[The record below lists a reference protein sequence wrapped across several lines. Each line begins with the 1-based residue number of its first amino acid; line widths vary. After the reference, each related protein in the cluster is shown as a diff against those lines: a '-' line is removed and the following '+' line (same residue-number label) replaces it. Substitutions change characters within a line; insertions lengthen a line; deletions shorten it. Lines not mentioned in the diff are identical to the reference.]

1 MNDFYTA
8 LNYVNKMIY
17 EPNDLTVKSVQEE
30 KQNSKYGA
38 GTFRLSSR
46 TVRFRVANI
55 TPTKVGQFAA
65 FWEKD
70 ENNKNQPFTYEEA
83 PDLLVITTFKDDSE
97 FGQFIFPKEI
107 LFKQNIL
114 RSSSTKGKMAIRV
127 YSSWDKPTSKQ
138 AMKTQKWQLTYF
150 VDMSDPSKLS
160 IDKNNRTVFA
170 LILCKRARLLNKLHF
185 STSTNGCIS

>member
-17 EPNDLTVKSVQEE
+17 EPNDLTVKSIQEE
-30 KQNSKYGA
+30 KQNSKYGV
-38 GTFRLSSR
+38 GIFRLSSR

-55 TPTKVGQFAA
+55 TPAKVGQFVA

-70 ENNKNQPFTYEEA
+70 ENNRNQPFTYEEA
-83 PDLLVITTFKDDSE
+83 PDLLVITTFKNDSE

-127 YSSWDKPTSKQ
+127 YSSGDKT
-138 AMKTQKWQLTYF
+138 
-150 VDMSDPSKLS
+150 D
-160 IDKNNRTVFA
+160 
-170 LILCKRARLLNKLHF
+170 
-185 STSTNGCIS
+185 

>member
-1 MNDFYTA
+1 MGQIVGDLRSGIMNDFYAA

-55 TPTKVGQFAA
+55 TSTKVGQFVA

-83 PDLLVITTFKDDSE
+83 PDLLVITTFKDNSK
-97 FGQFIFPKEI
+97 FGQFIFPKEV
-107 LFKQNIL
+107 LFKQDIL

-138 AMKTQKWQLTYF
+138 AMKTQKWQLPYF
-150 VDMSDPSKLS
+150 VDMSNPSKLPT
-160 IDKNNRTVFA
+160 DKIIE
-170 LILCKRARLLNKLHF
+170 LYSL
-185 STSTNGCIS
+185 

>member
-1 MNDFYTA
+1 MGKIVENLRGGIMNDFYAA

-17 EPNDLTVKSVQEE
+17 EPNDLTVKSVKEE

-38 GTFRLSSR
+38 GIFRLSSR

-55 TPTKVGQFAA
+55 TPTKVGRFVA

-70 ENNKNQPFTYEEA
+70 ENNKNQAFTYEEA
-83 PDLLVITTFKDDSE
+83 PDLLVITTFKNDSE

-114 RSSSTKGKMAIRV
+114 SSTSTKGKMAIRV

-138 AMKTQKWQLTYF
+138 AMKTQKWQLPYF
-150 VDMSDPSKLS
+150 VDMSDPSELP
-160 IDKNNRTVFA
+160 IDKIIE
-170 LILCKRARLLNKLHF
+170 LYSL
-185 STSTNGCIS
+185 